1 MSIVKFNNSGYK
13 SQFAPTKVVPIK
25 IASIKIA
32 SNKIPLSEGFILL
45 ELSIA
50 LFLLMCFSLLVTV
63 HYSSMLEHQ
72 NRAQHQ
78 LLMLLRAQSLVAQ
91 LRTNQSVPNPTFY
104 PDTSKI
110 SYILINSAAKLPY
123 RAIIL
128 ELVWG
133 TPPKKTVLH
142 TGMLI

>member
-1 MSIVKFNNSGYK
+1 MSIVKFNNSEYK
-13 SQFAPTKVVPIK
+13 SQFLTTRVAPSK
-25 IASIKIA
+25 IHAILLRK
-32 SNKIPLSEGFILL
+32 GFILL

-63 HYSSMLEHQ
+63 HYSAMLDHQ

-78 LLMLLRAQSLVAQ
+78 LLMVLRAQSLIAK
-91 LRTNQSVPNPTFY
+91 LRTNKSVPNPIFY
-104 PDTSKI
+104 ADSSKI
-110 SYILINSAAKLPY
+110 SYTLINSAAKLPY
-123 RAIIL
+123 CSVIL

-142 TGMLI
+142 TGMLQ